1 MTQKLSIKLDLV
13 EQSRLSEIDFDN
25 LQFGKAFSDHMFIV
39 DYDNGEWGTPVIKP
53 FGAISYNPS
62 MVSLHYGQ
70 SIFEGLKAFKNEDGD
85 IMMFRPEEHSKR
97 LNQSAAR
104 MCMPEIPE
112 EIFLEGLYK
121 LLELD
126 RAWVPEESNSSLY
139 IRPLYFACDEALGV
153 SPSNKYSFIIF
164 TSPVSAYYDGDVK
177 VTIENDFVRSAEGG
191 VGFAKTAGNYA
202 ASLYPALK
210 AKEKGFDQIIWTDA
224 KEHKYIEEAGTMNIM
239 FEINGKIVTP
249 ETSTSI
255 LSGITRKSII
265 ALAEKWGIPIEVRKV
280 SVEEVYKAYKNGT
293 LTDAFGTGT
302 AATISHITSIGIN
315 DEIMILPEVSSR
327 GFSNKAKEYL
337 SNLKIGK
344 ADDYMGWMK
353 KV

>member
-1 MTQKLSIKLDLV
+1 
-13 EQSRLSEIDFDN
+13 
-25 LQFGKAFSDHMFIV
+25 
-39 DYDNGEWGTPVIKP
+39 
-53 FGAISYNPS
+53 
-62 MVSLHYGQ
+62 
-70 SIFEGLKAFKNEDGD
+70 
-85 IMMFRPEEHSKR
+85 MFRPEEHSR
-97 LNQSAAR
+97 RINQSAIR
-104 MCMPEIPE
+104 MCMPELPE
-112 EIFLEGLYK
+112 EIFTQGLYK
-121 LLELD
+121 LLEID
-126 RAWVPEESNSSLY
+126 SAWVPKDSNSSLY
-139 IRPLYFACDEALGV
+139 IRPLYFASDEALGV
-153 SPSNKYSFIIF
+153 SPSNKYTFIIF

-177 VTIENDFVRSAEGG
+177 VIIENEYVRAAEGG

-210 AKEKGFDQIIWTDA
+210 AKEKGYDQIIWTDA

-239 FEINGKIVTP
+239 FEIGGTIVTP
-249 ETSTSI
+249 EASTSI
-255 LSGITRKSII
+255 LSGITRKSVI
-265 ALAEKWGIPIEVRKV
+265 ALAEKWGIPTEVRKV
-280 SVEEVYKAYKNGT
+280 SVSEIHEAYKKGM

-315 DEIMILPEVSSR
+315 NEIMTLPKVSGR